1 MISPH
6 QRRCQK
12 GHPRGGLLVW
22 HRTNGE
28 ITSKQV
34 KTLSALDKLKALL
47 KNESAFNK
55 GLCMKKTAL
64 FMFSVLSLNMAMAQ
78 KTTITVA
85 AYPAVDEIVKASLQ
99 EWQKKNPNVEVKVV
113 GREYADHHT
122 AMTTALA
129 TSTGLPD
136 VMTIEYGYLGRF
148 AQSGGL
154 EDLDKPPYLLGQQ
167 ANKIV
172 SYAMAQGRSLSH
184 GQVAIPTD
192 IGPGAMFYRNDL
204 LVKAKVNPS
213 DLTQSWDSFIQS
225 GQKIKQSTGSYL
237 VAHARDVKDIVIRTG
252 ITSGQGVYFDAQGK
266 SIIDTSPRFKR
277 GFELAQKIRSE
288 GLDAKINPWS
298 NEWGESLKRGTV
310 TVQMMGAWLGGH
322 LQNWL
327 APNTSGL
334 WRSTV
339 LPERVTTSWGGT
351 FYAIPKK
358 AVNKAMAWDL
368 IQHLTLNS
376 QQQQMAFE
384 KFNAFPALIQAQNG
398 DFFDQPVAFLGG
410 QKARSEWKSTALQ
423 IKPTMVF
430 KNDSVAEEI
439 VNAQLDL
446 VLNKNKPIDQA
457 LKDAHR
463 LVQRRASR

>member
-1 MISPH
+1 
-6 QRRCQK
+6 
-12 GHPRGGLLVW
+12 
-22 HRTNGE
+22 
-28 ITSKQV
+28 
-34 KTLSALDKLKALL
+34 
-47 KNESAFNK
+47 
-55 GLCMKKTAL
+55 MKKTVISL
-64 FMFSVLSLNMAMAQ
+64 LCVLCTSIAMAQ

-85 AYPAVDEIVKASLQ
+85 AFPAVDDIVKAALQ

-113 GREYADHHT
+113 SREYADHHT

-154 EDLDKPPYLLGQQ
+154 EDLAQAPYQMGQH
-167 ANKIV
+167 ASKMV
-172 SYAMAQGRSLSH
+172 AYAVAQGRSATY
-184 GQVAIPTD
+184 GQVAMPTD
-192 IGPGAMFYRNDL
+192 IGPGAMFYRNDIL
-204 LVKAKVNPS
+204 SKAKLKES
-213 DLTQSWDSFIQS
+213 DLTQSWDSFLQS
-225 GQKIKQSTGSYL
+225 GQKIKKESGAYL

-252 ITSGQGVYFDAQGK
+252 IPAGHGVYFDDQGK
-266 SIIDTSPRFKR
+266 SVIDTAPRFKR
-277 GFELAQKIRSE
+277 GFEIAQQIRTQ
-288 GLDAKINPWS
+288 GLDAKINAWS

-310 TVQMMGAWLGGH
+310 SVQMMGAWLGGH

-339 LPERVTTSWGGT
+339 LPEGVATSWGGT

-358 AVNKAMAWDL
+358 AVNKELAIDL
-368 IQHLTLNS
+368 IKHLTLNS
-376 QQQQMAFE
+376 KQQQMAFE
-384 KFNAFPALIQAQNG
+384 KYNAFPALIEAQNE
-398 DFFDQPVAFLGG
+398 DFFNQPVAFLGG
-410 QKARSEWKSTALQ
+410 QKARAEWKKTAAQ

-430 KNDSVAEEI
+430 KNDSLAEEI
-439 VNAQLDL
+439 VNAELDL
-446 VLNKNKPIDQA
+446 VLTKNKPIDQA

>member
-1 MISPH
+1 M
-6 QRRCQK
+6 
-12 GHPRGGLLVW
+12 
-22 HRTNGE
+22 
-28 ITSKQV
+28 
-34 KTLSALDKLKALL
+34 KALS
-47 KNESAFNK
+47 KK
-55 GLCMKKTAL
+55 GDFMKKPVSFLLTAL
-64 FMFSVLSLNMAMAQ
+64 ALNMAMAQ

-85 AYPAVDEIVKASLQ
+85 AFPAVDEIVKASLQ
-99 EWQKKNPNVEVKVV
+99 TWEKKNPNVQVKVV

-154 EDLDKPPYLLGQQ
+154 EDLDKAPYQWGQH
-167 ANKIV
+167 ASKLV
-172 SYAMAQGRSLSH
+172 PYAVAQGRTGSH
-184 GQVAIPTD
+184 GQVAVPTD
-192 IGPGAMFYRNDL
+192 IGPGAMFYRQDL
-204 LVKAKVNPS
+204 LSKAKVKES
-213 DLTQSWDSFIQS
+213 DLTASWESFIQS
-225 GQKIKQSTGSYL
+225 GQKIKKDSGAYL

-252 ITSGQGVYFDAQGK
+252 IPPGHGVYFDDQGK
-266 SIIDTSPRFKR
+266 SVIDTSPRFRR
-277 GFELAQKIRSE
+277 GFEIAQQIRAQ
-288 GLDAKINPWS
+288 GLDAKINAWS

-310 TVQMMGAWLGGH
+310 SVQMMGAWLGGH

-339 LPERVTTSWGGT
+339 LPERIATSWGGT

-358 AVNKAMAWDL
+358 AVNKELAWDL
-368 IQHLTLNS
+368 IQHLALNTK
-376 QQQQMAFE
+376 QQQMAFE
-384 KFNAFPALIQAQNG
+384 KFNAFPALIEAQNG
-398 DFFDQPVAFLGG
+398 EFFNQPIAFLGG
-410 QKARSEWKSTALQ
+410 QKARMEWKNTASQ

-439 VNAQLDL
+439 VNAELDL
-446 VLNKNKPIDQA
+446 VLTKNKPIEQA

-463 LVQRRASR
+463 MVQRRASR

>member
-1 MISPH
+1 
-6 QRRCQK
+6 
-12 GHPRGGLLVW
+12 
-22 HRTNGE
+22 
-28 ITSKQV
+28 
-34 KTLSALDKLKALL
+34 
-47 KNESAFNK
+47 
-55 GLCMKKTAL
+55 MKKLMGLSMVAL
-64 FMFSVLSLNMAMAQ
+64 MMCMPAIAQ
-78 KTTITVA
+78 KTVVTVA
-85 AYPAVDEIVKASLQ
+85 AYPAVDDIVKAALQ

-154 EDLDKPPYLLGQQ
+154 EDLEKPPYFLGDQ
-167 ANKIV
+167 ASKVV
-172 SYAMAQGRSLSH
+172 SFAMAQGRSASH
-184 GQVAIPTD
+184 GQVAMPTD
-192 IGPGAMFYRNDL
+192 IGPGAMFYRNDVL
-204 LVKAKVNPS
+204 LKAQVTES
-213 DLTQSWDSFIQS
+213 ELTQSWESFIRG
-225 GQKIKQSTGSYL
+225 GQKIKKTTGAYL

-252 ITSGQGVYFDAQGK
+252 IPAGQGVYFDEQGK
-266 SIIDTSPRFKR
+266 SIIENSPRFKR
-277 GFELAQKIRSE
+277 AFEIAQKIRTE

-339 LPERVTTSWGGT
+339 LPERIATSWGGT

-358 AVNKAMAWDL
+358 AVNKEIAWDL
-368 IQHLTLNS
+368 IKHLTLNS
-376 QQQQMAFE
+376 KQQQMAFE
-384 KFNAFPALIQAQNG
+384 KYNAFPALIEAQNE
-398 DFFDQPVAFLGG
+398 DFFNQPVAFLGG
-410 QKARSEWKSTALQ
+410 QKARLEWKKTAAQ

-430 KNDSVAEEI
+430 KNDSLAEEI
-439 VNAQLDL
+439 VNAELDL
-446 VLNKNKPIDQA
+446 VLTKNKPIDQA

>member
-1 MISPH
+1 
-6 QRRCQK
+6 
-12 GHPRGGLLVW
+12 
-22 HRTNGE
+22 
-28 ITSKQV
+28 
-34 KTLSALDKLKALL
+34 
-47 KNESAFNK
+47 
-55 GLCMKKTAL
+55 MKKTAVFCL
-64 FMFSVLSLNMAMAQ
+64 SALSLSVAMAQ

-85 AYPAVDEIVKASLQ
+85 AFPAVDDIVKASLQ
-99 EWQKKNPNVEVKVV
+99 AWQAKHPQVEVKVV

-154 EDLDKPPYLLGQQ
+154 EDLDKAPYHAGQ
-167 ANKIV
+167 
-172 SYAMAQGRSLSH
+172 YASKWVASALAQGRSAQQ
-184 GQVAIPTD
+184 GQVAVPTD
-192 IGPGAMFYRNDL
+192 IGPGALFYRHDVL
-204 LVKAKVNPS
+204 MKAKLTES
-213 DLTQSWDSFIQS
+213 DLTQSWEGFIQS
-225 GQKIKQSTGSYL
+225 GQKIKKDTGAYL

-252 ITSGQGVYFDAQGK
+252 IPTGHGVYFDDQGK
-266 SIIDTSPRFKR
+266 SVIDSAPRFKR
-277 GFELAQKIRSE
+277 GFELAQKIRVQ
-288 GLDAKINPWS
+288 GLDAKVNAWS

-310 TVQMMGAWLGGH
+310 TTQMMGAWLGGH

-327 APNTSGL
+327 APQTSGL

-339 LPERVTTSWGGT
+339 LPERIATSWGGT

-358 AVNKAMAWDL
+358 AVHKELAWDL

-376 QQQQMAFE
+376 KQQQMAFE
-384 KFNAFPALIQAQNG
+384 KFNAFPALIEAHNG
-398 DFFDQPVAFLGG
+398 DFFNQPVAFLGG
-410 QKARSEWKSTALQ
+410 QKARAEWKASAAQ

-439 VNAQLDL
+439 VNAELDL
-446 VLNKNKPIDQA
+446 VLTKNKPIDQA
-457 LKDAHR
+457 LKDAQR

>member
-1 MISPH
+1 
-6 QRRCQK
+6 
-12 GHPRGGLLVW
+12 
-22 HRTNGE
+22 
-28 ITSKQV
+28 
-34 KTLSALDKLKALL
+34 
-47 KNESAFNK
+47 
-55 GLCMKKTAL
+55 MKKTASFL
-64 FMFSVLSLNMAMAQ
+64 ICALSLNVVMAQ

-85 AYPAVDEIVKASLQ
+85 AFPAVDDIVKASLNA
-99 EWQKKNPNVEVKVV
+99 WQKKNPNVEVKVV

-136 VMTIEYGYLGRF
+136 VMTLEYGYLGRF

-154 EDLDKPPYLLGQQ
+154 EDLLKAPYSIGQH
-167 ANKIV
+167 ATKMV
-172 SYAMAQGRSLSH
+172 AYAMAQGRSPSH

-204 LVKAKVNPS
+204 LAKAKVNES
-213 DLTQSWDSFIQS
+213 ELTQSWESFIQS
-225 GQKIKQSTGSYL
+225 GQKIKQSTGAYL

-252 ITSGQGVYFDAQGK
+252 IPEGQGVYFDAQGK
-266 SIIDTSPRFKR
+266 SVVETSPRFKR
-277 GFELAQKIRSE
+277 GFEVAQKIRAQ

-310 TVQMMGAWLGGH
+310 SVQMMGAWLGGH

-334 WRSTV
+334 WRSTA
-339 LPERVTTSWGGT
+339 LPERVATSWGGT
-351 FYAIPKK
+351 FYAIPKN
-358 AVNKAMAWDL
+358 AVNKALAWDL

-384 KFNAFPALIQAQNG
+384 KFNAFPALIEAQNG
-398 DFFDQPVAFLGG
+398 DFFNQPVAFLGG
-410 QKARSEWKSTALQ
+410 QKARLDWKATAMQ

-439 VNAQLDL
+439 VNAELDL

>member
-1 MISPH
+1 M
-6 QRRCQK
+6 K
-12 GHPRGGLLVW
+12 
-22 HRTNGE
+22 
-28 ITSKQV
+28 
-34 KTLSALDKLKALL
+34 KTLSFLYCA
-47 KNESAFNK
+47 
-55 GLCMKKTAL
+55 
-64 FMFSVLSLNMAMAQ
+64 LSLNMALAQ

-85 AYPAVDEIVKASLQ
+85 AFPAVDEIVKASLQ

-148 AQSGGL
+148 SESGGL
-154 EDLDKPPYLLGQQ
+154 EDLNKAPYHLGKN
-167 ANKIV
+167 ASKIV
-172 SYAMAQGRSLSH
+172 SYAMAQGYAASH

-192 IGPGAMFYRNDL
+192 IGPGAMFYRNDIL
-204 LVKAKVNPS
+204 AKAKVKES

-225 GQKIKQSTGSYL
+225 GQKIKKSTGSYL

-252 ITSGQGVYFDAQGK
+252 IPTGQGVYFDAQGK
-266 SIIDTSPRFKR
+266 SVIETSVRFKR
-277 GFELAQKIRSE
+277 GFELAQKIRAE
-288 GLDAKINPWS
+288 ELDAKINPWS

-327 APNTSGL
+327 APNTSGM

-339 LPERVTTSWGGT
+339 LPERIATSWGGT

-358 AVNKAMAWDL
+358 AVNKTIAWDL
-368 IQHLTLNS
+368 VQHLTLNS
-376 QQQQMAFE
+376 KQQQMAFE
-384 KFNAFPALIQAQNG
+384 KFNAFPALIEAQSG
-398 DFFDQPVAFLGG
+398 EFFNQPVAFLGG
-410 QKARSEWKSTALQ
+410 QKARTEWEKTAQQ

-430 KNDSVAEEI
+430 KNDSMAEEI
-439 VNAQLDL
+439 VNAELDL

-463 LVQRRASR
+463 MVQRRASR

>member
-1 MISPH
+1 M
-6 QRRCQK
+6 
-12 GHPRGGLLVW
+12 
-22 HRTNGE
+22 
-28 ITSKQV
+28 
-34 KTLSALDKLKALL
+34 KALSEYG
-47 KNESAFNK
+47 NF
-55 GLCMKKTAL
+55 MKKAAFVL
-64 FMFSVLSLNMAMAQ
+64 FCSLSMHMAMAQ
-78 KTTITVA
+78 KTSLTVA
-85 AYPAVDEIVKASLQ
+85 AFPAVDDIVKAALQ
-99 EWQKKNPNVEVKVV
+99 EWQKKHPNVEVKVV

-136 VMTIEYGYLGRF
+136 IMTIEYGYLGRS

-154 EDLDKPPYLLGQQ
+154 EDLDKAPYQFGQH
-167 ANKIV
+167 AAKLV
-172 SYAMAQGRSLSH
+172 PYAMAQGRSPQQ

-192 IGPGAMFYRNDL
+192 IGPGALFYRHDVL
-204 LVKAKVNPS
+204 SKAKLKES
-213 DLTQSWDSFIQS
+213 DLTQSWESFIQS
-225 GQKIKQSTGSYL
+225 GQIIKNNSGAYL
-237 VAHARDVKDIVIRTG
+237 VAHARDVKDIVIRSG
-252 ITSGQGVYFDAQGK
+252 IPAGHGVYFDDQGQ
-266 SIIDTSPRFKR
+266 SIIGTAPRFKR
-277 GFELAQKIRSE
+277 GFEVAQKIRAQ
-288 GLDAKINPWS
+288 GLDAKVNAWS

-339 LPERVTTSWGGT
+339 LPERVATSWGGT

-358 AVNKAMAWDL
+358 AVNKTLAWDL

-376 QQQQMAFE
+376 KQQQMAFE
-384 KFNAFPALIQAQNG
+384 KYNAFPALIEAQNG
-398 DFFDQPVAFLGG
+398 DFFQQPVTFLGG
-410 QKARSEWKSTALQ
+410 QKARAEWKTTAAQ

-439 VNAQLDL
+439 VNAELDL

-463 LVQRRASR
+463 LVQRRASRS

>member
-1 MISPH
+1 MKALSK
-6 QRRCQK
+6 K
-12 GHPRGGLLVW
+12 GALV
-22 HRTNGE
+22 
-28 ITSKQV
+28 K
-34 KTLSALDKLKALL
+34 KTVTFLISAL
-47 KNESAFNK
+47 S
-55 GLCMKKTAL
+55 
-64 FMFSVLSLNMAMAQ
+64 LSMAVAQ

-85 AYPAVDEIVKASLQ
+85 AFPAVDEIVKASLQ

-154 EDLDKPPYLLGQQ
+154 EDLDKAPYQFGQH
-167 ANKIV
+167 AAKIV
-172 SYAMAQGRSLSH
+172 SYAMAQGRTSTH

-204 LVKAKVNPS
+204 LNKAKVNELE
-213 DLTQSWDSFIQS
+213 LTKSWDSFIQS
-225 GQKIKQSTGSYL
+225 GQKIKQSTGAYL

-252 ITSGQGVYFDAQGK
+252 IPSGQGVYFDAEGK
-266 SIIDTSPRFKR
+266 SIIETSPRFKR

-327 APNTSGL
+327 APNTTGL

-339 LPERVTTSWGGT
+339 LPERVATSWGGT

-358 AVNKAMAWDL
+358 AVNKDIAWDL

-376 QQQQMAFE
+376 KQQQMAFE
-384 KFNAFPALIQAQNG
+384 KFNAFPALIEAQSG
-398 DFFDQPVAFLGG
+398 DFFNQPVAFLGG
-410 QKARSEWKSTALQ
+410 QKARSEWKNTALQ

-439 VNAQLDL
+439 VNAELDL
-446 VLNKNKPIDQA
+446 VLNKNKSIDQA